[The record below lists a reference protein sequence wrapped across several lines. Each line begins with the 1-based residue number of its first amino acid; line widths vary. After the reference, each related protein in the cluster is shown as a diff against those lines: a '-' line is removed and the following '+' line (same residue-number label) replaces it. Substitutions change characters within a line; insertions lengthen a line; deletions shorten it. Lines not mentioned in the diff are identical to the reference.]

1 MAVNMLPTT
10 GNDLDLI
17 EFEVEQQPSLTY
29 RLDVEKNR
37 VRGMTDGVDAV
48 RQAVYLILNTERYAY
63 SIYSWNYGVELVDL
77 IGRPADYIMSE
88 SKRRIT
94 EALEQDDRIKNVD
107 NWRFETSRKSVKVAF
122 TVHTIF
128 GDIESTKEVNM

>member
-10 GNDLDLI
+10 GDDLDLI